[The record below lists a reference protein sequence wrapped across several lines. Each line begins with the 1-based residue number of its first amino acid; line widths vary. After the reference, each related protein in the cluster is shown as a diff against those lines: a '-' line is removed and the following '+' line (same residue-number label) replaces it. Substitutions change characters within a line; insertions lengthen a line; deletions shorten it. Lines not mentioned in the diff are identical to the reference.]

1 MVVRRFVLVAL
12 AAAALLMLGTGGGT
26 AAEVIPTDGITPD
39 PVSVTLGK
47 GSSTTVDSSLHL
59 TQLPARAD
67 ILLALDTTGSMQLAI
82 DNAKADANEL
92 VNNIHAQIP
101 GARFAVASFKDYPIS
116 PFGSTGDYPWRLDR
130 DFTTNEGT
138 IDCPIGVDTTQLSP
152 TACALNGLS
161 AGGGNDAPEAYNRA
175 FYEADRLS
183 WAPNAPRFMI
193 VLGDQLP
200 HDTQINTT
208 FPACPN
214 TAQND
219 PGPDGTPGTSDDL
232 QTKTVLDA
240 LKAHHTN
247 VSFVT
252 YNATATSIAC
262 HTQMAEYTGGR
273 ETVHGATDSLK
284 AQIVDLIT
292 QAASHVDSVTFNVVG
307 PETSLKPTLS
317 FSPPT
322 LGPATAPADLS
333 YVLTIR
339 P

>member
-1 MVVRRFVLVAL
+1 ML
-12 AAAALLMLGTGGGT
+12 ATGGGT
-26 AAEVIPTDGITPD
+26 AAEVLPPTDGITPD

-59 TQLPARAD
+59 TRLPARAD

-92 VNNIHAQIP
+92 VNTIQAQIP

-116 PFGSTGDYPWRLDR
+116 PFGSTGDYPWRLDH
-130 DFTTNEGT
+130 DFTTNQGT
-138 IDCPIGVDTTQLSP
+138 VDCPIGVDTIPLSP
-152 TACALNGLS
+152 IACALNGLS

-219 PGPDGTPGTSDDL
+219 PGPDGTPGTSRRSADEDRARRP
-232 QTKTVLDA
+232 Q
-240 LKAHHTN
+240 
-247 VSFVT
+247 
-252 YNATATSIAC
+252 
-262 HTQMAEYTGGR
+262 G
-273 ETVHGATDSLK
+273 
-284 AQIVDLIT
+284 
-292 QAASHVDSVTFNVVG
+292 ASHERLVRHLQRQRDQHR
-307 PETSLKPTLS
+307 
-317 FSPPT
+317 
-322 LGPATAPADLS
+322 LS
-333 YVLTIR
+333 YRRWPSTPGAGKRFTAR
-339 P
+339 PTRSRRRSSISSPRRRRTSTASRSTSSAPKRR